1 VYNDQIKLKG
11 EHEAMESENQSEEQ
25 GGQEPSNLVRTQNT
39 TASHLPTHLNKNK
52 HSTNT
57 PNKLDHSATT

>member
-1 VYNDQIKLKG
+1 
-11 EHEAMESENQSEEQ
+11 MESENQSEEQ
-25 GGQEPSNLVRTQNT
+25 GGQEPSNSVRTQNT